1 MKKRVEEQTKNLEGE
16 TEVDKVE
23 QEIMRK
29 LKMNHRFSEA
39 EVKLALSGKGTLAD
53 VMSQV
58 HVPAKYF

>member
-1 MKKRVEEQTKNLEGE
+1 MEGE